1 MANALKKK
9 ETTEKSSTSVNERKA
24 ILTVLSALTM
34 RAEIASRLGK
44 SFGGKRDLYEALGY
58 PTNPTFNDYMAR
70 YKRQDIAGAIID
82 APVGECWRR
91 PPQVT
96 ESLEEETEFEKAW
109 TALVETK
116 GIYHFLPRVDRL
128 ASIGHYAVLLMGFDD
143 GKELSVEV
151 KSAKKLLFLVPYS
164 EQNATIA
171 TSVNDTKNERYGWP
185 ESYSIS
191 MKSPVG
197 GDSSL
202 TKQVHW
208 SRVIHVAEGCLED
221 NVLGSPGLES
231 VLNRLQDLELLMGGS
246 AEMFWRGAFPGLG
259 LNIAPDAQIGEQD
272 LQAMR
277 DELEE
282 YIHGFKRTLRTKG
295 IDIKELTPQ
304 VADPSNH
311 VSVQI
316 DAISCAKRIPKRILL
331 GSERGEL
338 ASSQDEKA
346 WMNHI
351 DERRRKHCEP
361 MILRP
366 LIDRLIRV
374 GVLPTPKEKYTAIW
388 PDLMIP
394 SEKDKA
400 EVGEIRSRT
409 LGNFVNAIGAESV
422 VPISIFQKKMLGLS
436 QDEISQ
442 IDLIQGQEDK
452 SID

>member
-1 MANALKKK
+1 MVNKKSGK
-9 ETTEKSSTSVNERKA
+9 KDLTVNERKA
-24 ILTVLSALTM
+24 VLTVLSALTM

-44 SFGGKRDLYEALGY
+44 SFSDKRDLYEALGY
-58 PTNPTFNDYMAR
+58 NKNPTFNDYMAR
-70 YKRQDIAGAIID
+70 YKRQDIASAIID

-96 ESLEEETEFEKAW
+96 ESLEEETEFEKTW
-109 TALVETK
+109 TALVEAK

-143 GKELSVEV
+143 GKELNVEV

-185 ESYSIS
+185 ETYSIS
-191 MKSPVG
+191 MKSPPG
-197 GDSSL
+197 GDSGI

-231 VLNRLQDLELLMGGS
+231 VLNRLQDIELLLGGS
-246 AEMFWRGAFPGLG
+246 AEMFWRGAFPGYG
-259 LNIAPDAQIGEQD
+259 FNIAPDATIGEQD
-272 LQAMR
+272 LTNLK
-277 DELEE
+277 DEIED
-282 YIHGFKRTLRTKG
+282 YMHGLKRYLRLRG
-295 IDIKELTPQ
+295 VDVESLAQQ

-346 WMNHI
+346 WMDHI

-366 LIDRLIRV
+366 LIDRLIKV
-374 GVLPTPKEKYTAIW
+374 GVLPPPKEKYTAIW

-394 SEKDKA
+394 SEKEKA

-422 VPISIFQKKMLGLS
+422 VPISIFQKKMLGFS
-436 QDEISQ
+436 QEEITQ
-442 IDLIQGQEDK
+442 MDLIREQEDENTE
-452 SID
+452 DEHA